1 MALISQS
8 AASATHTM
16 TIMPPLCHAP
26 SRSFALDQRPSLLA
40 TAEPTSQSANIRH
53 THTITSQPNQPHR
66 AVSVAMTPVITVL
79 MCSAEL
85 FSMGHLRFFA
95 LAFPGLHQ
103 KPFVHKIS
111 PLLFGMDAEF

>member
-1 MALISQS
+1 MKK
-8 AASATHTM
+8 T
-16 TIMPPLCHAP
+16 
-26 SRSFALDQRPSLLA
+26 LLA
-40 TAEPTSQSANIRH
+40 ALLAALMLVCTGCASFLERDYSVV
-53 THTITSQPNQPHR
+53 QPHR